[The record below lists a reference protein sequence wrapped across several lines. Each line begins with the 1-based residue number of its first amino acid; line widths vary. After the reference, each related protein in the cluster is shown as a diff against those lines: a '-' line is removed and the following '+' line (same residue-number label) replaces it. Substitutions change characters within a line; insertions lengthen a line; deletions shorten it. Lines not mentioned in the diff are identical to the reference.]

1 MRLFWEKGFSGVSLP
16 ELEERTGLSR
26 SSLYNSFGSKQQI
39 FEQSLQRYREEK
51 CEQICHPL
59 EAGDRGLD
67 DLLAFIDSAY
77 AQFTSKSGGSGCLL
91 VNCMVEFGGTDET
104 VSRHASEHLD
114 RLRKALSSTL
124 MRAVAL
130 GEIST
135 EERAEKVDLL
145 LALLL
150 GICVATR
157 AGLAPTQ
164 VGKLVQAM
172 RVQIRGWTKH
182 PAKSRG

>member
-1 MRLFWEKGFSGVSLP
+1 
-16 ELEERTGLSR
+16 
-26 SSLYNSFGSKQQI
+26 
-39 FEQSLQRYREEK
+39 
-51 CEQICHPL
+51 
-59 EAGDRGLD
+59 
-67 DLLAFIDSAY
+67 
-77 AQFTSKSGGSGCLL
+77 
-91 VNCMVEFGGTDET
+91 MVEFGGTDET